1 MCIGGV
7 HLGMKHN
14 RLLVCLVGLGFPA
27 GAAVAEWVTTPLDP
41 RVSVQAPVT
50 LRELDLA
57 RILRSQ
63 GASEEAIAR
72 NGGTHTFLAQDAVGS
87 YTVLVRRIGGTDLTA
102 HGPAVRTAFYDQ
114 YLKAVLQSERGELLA
129 RAPFSVSGQEGVDYR
144 YRGLNKG
151 TGRVVLKLARALVV
165 GNACY
170 TLNYTPADQDS
181 TGQTGALERT
191 RFFGSLV
198 VQSPPSR

>member
-1 MCIGGV
+1 MQN
-7 HLGMKHN
+7 N
-14 RLLVCLVGLGFPA
+14 RLLVGLLALSFPVMA
-27 GAAVAEWVTTPLDP
+27 SAVTDWVTTALDP
-41 RVSVQAPVT
+41 RVSVQAPVV

-63 GASEEAIAR
+63 GASEEAITR
-72 NGGTHTFLAQDAVGS
+72 NSGTRTFLAQDALGS
-87 YTVLVRRIGGTDLTA
+87 YTVLVRRIGGLDLTA
-102 HGPAVRTAFYDQ
+102 HGPEVRLAFYEQ
-114 YLKAVLQSERGELLA
+114 YLRAVLQSERGELMA
-129 RAPFSVSGQEGVDYR
+129 RAPFSVSGQEGIDYS

-165 GNACY
+165 DNTCY
-170 TLNYTPADQDS
+170 TLNYTPANKDS

-191 RFFGSLV
+191 RFFGSIL